1 MAETIRQIVEI
12 SSSEKFLMVMPDTY
26 FSGAQPYE
34 YLSNA
39 SHSLNLALWE
49 IREEQRGKLGQVEV
63 DQISNLATAAE
74 DKNPLCPYKYAWGA
88 MSFNREVISR
98 SSDSMS
104 SIGDVIPKLIED
116 GIEIHTAVFRGK
128 YFDCGTPKEYV
139 SLLSTI

>member
-1 MAETIRQIVEI
+1 MAETIRQVVEI

-26 FSGAQPYE
+26 FLGAQPYE
-34 YLSNA
+34 YLSSA
-39 SHSLNLALWE
+39 SHSMNLALWE
-49 IREEQRGKLGQVEV
+49 IRDEQRGKLGQVEV
-63 DQISNLATAAE
+63 DQMSNLATAAE
-74 DKNPLCPYKYAWGA
+74 DKNLLCPYKYAWGA

-98 SSDSMS
+98 SLDSMS

-116 GIEIHTAVFRGK
+116 GIEIHTAVFQGK